1 MEAIKNLE
9 KNNCVLATIQNND
22 ASITFNEVREDEHT
36 INRVAKYLEK
46 QNELKTNQLA
56 SVINYANNETTCKS
70 KLLLSY
76 FDEKNI
82 TDCGICS
89 YCLSKE
95 KNNPKIVLEEI
106 VSCLIKRPQTSR
118 ELEQE
123 LHFST
128 NEILLGIQLLLE
140 NNKIAIN
147 NHNQYYLL

>member
-1 MEAIKNLE
+1 M
-9 KNNCVLATIQNND
+9 TI
-22 ASITFNEVREDEHT
+22 SFL
-36 INRVAKYLEK
+36 IN
-46 QNELKTNQLA
+46 
-56 SVINYANNETTCKS
+56 
-70 KLLLSY
+70 Y

-118 ELEQE
+118 ELEQV